1 MELRRELSEKLLEA
15 EHLLW
20 SVRKIAESPYTLT
33 RSDISKLRTIL
44 EMMEEKLK
52 EADEIFSRLVLQEKI
67 TVEVC
72 YGMER

>member
-1 MELRRELSEKLLEA
+1 MRRELMEKLSEA

-20 SVRKIAESPYTLT
+20 SVKRVAESPYALT

-52 EADEIFSRLVLQEKI
+52 EADEIFGQLVLQEKI
-67 TVEVC
+67 IVEV
-72 YGMER
+72 

>member
-1 MELRRELSEKLLEA
+1 MRRELMEKLSEA

-20 SVRKIAESPYTLT
+20 SVMRIAESPYALT

-52 EADEIFSRLVLQEKI
+52 EADEIFGQLVLQEKI
-67 TVEVC
+67 IVEV
-72 YGMER
+72 

>member
-1 MELRRELSEKLLEA
+1 MRRELMEKLSEA

-20 SVRKIAESPYTLT
+20 SVKRVAESPYALT

-52 EADEIFSRLVLQEKI
+52 EADEIFGQLVLQEKI
-67 TVEVC
+67 TVEV
-72 YGMER
+72 